1 MPVYDSPI
9 RAVIPSSDAI
19 EIHRNTPNP
28 VYTGRISIS
37 RSFGRLALASVAA
50 IAVAAAACS
59 PPARGAASPSPHA
72 ARGSAAGVPVLTWH
86 AFAERPATRGNL
98 TETYTRFEEMLA
110 FLKRHHFRSVFPDQ
124 VKPGADRRRMVV
136 LTFDDGTAEQLRAA
150 EIMER
155 YGFRGVFFVIPER
168 AGRGDARYL
177 DTAGIARLARAGHRI
192 APHGYAH
199 RSMATFPDEVQAS
212 LQRSAGMIAQQAAQP
227 PADADFAFPF
237 GHYTTGVARA
247 LEGSYRYLHTV
258 DPGYW
263 DGASPLLPR
272 MLLMSDVD
280 LRLFER
286 YVLGGAAYRPAWR
299 PLGEPGELADSVPFL
314 APGGRVPRDVQVF
327 AVTADAA
334 NRSYVTHPA
343 GADIHVRGDTA
354 WFDVAAYMR
363 RNYPPGR
370 AVISY
375 ALVVPDGRRVRYL
388 APGMLTWVREPTSVP
403 PPGRAPVQ
411 PH

>member
-1 MPVYDSPI
+1 M
-9 RAVIPSSDAI
+9 
-19 EIHRNTPNP
+19 
-28 VYTGRISIS
+28 
-37 RSFGRLALASVAA
+37 A
-50 IAVAAAACS
+50 IAITAAACA
-59 PPARGAASPSPHA
+59 PTGRGAASPSPGT
-72 ARGSAAGVPVLTWH
+72 ARGSAAGIPVLTWH
-86 AFAERPATRGNL
+86 GFAERTPARGNL
-98 TETYTRFEEMLA
+98 TSTYARFEEMLA
-110 FLKRHHFRSVFPDQ
+110 FLKRHHFRSVFPDE
-124 VKPGADRRRMVV
+124 VKPGMDRRRMVV

-168 AGRGDARYL
+168 AGRGDGRYL

-192 APHGYAH
+192 APHGWAH

-212 LQRSAGMIAQQAAQP
+212 LQRSAAAIAQQAAQP

-237 GHYTTGVARA
+237 GHYDTGVARA
-247 LEGSYRYLHTV
+247 LAGSYRYLHTV

-263 DGASPLLPR
+263 DGSSPLLPR

-280 LRLFER
+280 LRLFED
-286 YVLGGAAYRPAWR
+286 YVLGGAAYHPPWR
-299 PLGEPGELADSVPFL
+299 LLGQPGALADSVPFL

-327 AVTADAA
+327 AVTADAQ

-343 GADIHVRGDTA
+343 RADIRVRGDTA

-375 ALVVPDGRRVRYL
+375 ALVIPDGRRVRYL
-388 APGMLTWVREPTSVP
+388 APGMLTWVHEPTPPTP
-403 PPGRAPVQ
+403 PPSAPQTGR
-411 PH
+411 